1 MYPVLNIESVISHA
15 TNLFRFMEAAVRQG
29 LMTADAAP
37 ANQGIKDENTNVLKM
52 VLAIALTVEGSGQSD
67 TGNRL
72 FESVKG
78 AADAILHGES
88 ASIKSLPLLVLVV
101 SLTSSLALVP
111 GEASSASLLETFYL
125 HGDQLD
131 QDNRRHFADKITSR
145 RCFIS
150 IGMKRALHGD

>member
-1 MYPVLNIESVISHA
+1 MYPILNIESVISHA

-29 LMTADAAP
+29 LMAADTGP
-37 ANQGIKDENTNVLKM
+37 VNQGIKDENTNVLKI

-78 AADAILHGES
+78 AADAILHSES
-88 ASIKSLPLLVLVV
+88 VNIKSLPLLVLVV
-101 SLTSSLALVP
+101 SFTTSRRP
-111 GEASSASLLETFYL
+111 IRQKASCGGAANFCL
-125 HGDQLD
+125 HSIHPNHNTIQE
-131 QDNRRHFADKITSR
+131 FADKTPSR

-150 IGMKRALHGD
+150 IEMKRASHGA